1 MIPLEDAKTLSLLF
15 HLNSEPWRNDEAYRG
30 TYHQEFREVESPVSR
45 ASLPPVIESPLS
57 RLIRLRRSCRSYL
70 PRLIGI
76 DSVAALAAAA
86 YGIVETARLEDD
98 TMFFRRSVPSAGGL
112 FPLELFAFLQR
123 VEGLSDGLYHY
134 DVRGHALD
142 LVGRNVIAD
151 LESFLYTYPFV
162 RDANLVFTLAAVFD
176 RNQKKYGPRGYRYTL
191 LEAGHSAQNICLRA
205 VELGL
210 GTLCMGGFED
220 SRLNRMLGLEPS
232 REGVVY
238 AVAVGHDA
246 QTTFTAGGPR

>member
-45 ASLPPVIESPLS
+45 ASLPAVIGVSAVPVDPPPPVLQEL
-57 RLIRLRRSCRSYL
+57 LAATDGL
-70 PRLIGI
+70 

-86 YGIVETARLEDD
+86 YGIVETAQLEDD
-98 TMFFRRSVPSAGGL
+98 AMFFRRSVPSAGGL
-112 FPLELFAFLQR
+112 FPLELFVFLQR

-134 DVRGHALD
+134 DVRGHALS
-142 LVGRNVIAD
+142 LVRRNVIAD
-151 LESFLYTYPFV
+151 LEPFLYPYPFV